1 MITGV
6 MGVTI
11 HIRESGKIQSVRSGD
26 GRVEIG
32 KKKVGMT
39 MDVEGRNPIG
49 LTAEHDD
56 ENETGELMR
65 RYRVGAKEG
74 GIRKCQS
81 AYVAAQYKMQL
92 QYKDAGAYYRVLYF
106 AISKFKD
113 HSEKDDPGRVNAS
126 IDSGTEGGLNFPSIL

>member
-1 MITGV
+1 MIPGV

-11 HIRESGKIQSVRSGD
+11 YVGESGKIQSVRSVD
-26 GRVEIG
+26 GRVELG
-32 KKKVGMT
+32 QKKVDMT

-49 LTAEHDD
+49 LTAEHVD

-81 AYVAAQYKMQL
+81 AYVAVQSKMQL
-92 QYKDAGAYYRVLYF
+92 QYKEAGAYYRVLYF
-106 AISKFKD
+106 AI
-113 HSEKDDPGRVNAS
+113 
-126 IDSGTEGGLNFPSIL
+126 